1 MGGVLAI
8 IALVVLASLAL
19 LSLKRQRETV
29 SLDKQAA
36 EIRSHTGEAQ
46 RERSTDRRAA
56 VRATPA
62 EGMQSAPEPR
72 DAGPGP
78 AE

>member
-1 MGGVLAI
+1 MGVVLAI

-29 SLDKQAA
+29 SSDKRAA
-36 EIRSHTGEAQ
+36 ESRALTGVAQHDRS
-46 RERSTDRRAA
+46 RDRRTAA
-56 VRATPA
+56 RTVPDQETP
-62 EGMQSAPEPR
+62 SPDPR
-72 DAGPGP
+72 DAAPGT

>member
-1 MGGVLAI
+1 MGTVLAI

-36 EIRSHTGEAQ
+36 ESRALTGVAQHDRSI
-46 RERSTDRRAA
+46 DRRAA
-56 VRATPA
+56 ARTVSDQATL
-62 EGMQSAPEPR
+62 APEPR
-72 DAGPGP
+72 DAGPGTV
-78 AE
+78 E